1 MAVGETPITVVG
13 NVLSELTRRT
23 VPSGHEVVSFWL
35 RSNERRYDKETNDWV
50 DGRQLTVKVTCWRK
64 LAIGAFASIG
74 KGDPVVVTG
83 RLSTSEYAADGQT
96 RSIPEVEASAVG
108 PNLARCTATV
118 RRNSRDA
125 VPDTPG
131 LPSFEAPAPRAGSDE
146 FGANALVTGAVPSG
160 AR

>member
-13 NVLSELTRRT
+13 NVLSELSRRT

-50 DGRQLTVKVTCWRK
+50 DGRHLTVKVTCWRK
-64 LAIGAFASIG
+64 LASGAFSSIG

-83 RLSTSEYAADGQT
+83 RLFTSEYETDGQT
-96 RSIPEVEASAVG
+96 RSIPEVEASAIG

-118 RRNSRDA
+118 RRNSRES

-131 LPSFEAPAPRAGSDE
+131 LPSFDAPAPRSGSGEMDV
-146 FGANALVTGAVPSG
+146 NALVTGAVP
-160 AR
+160 AVVR